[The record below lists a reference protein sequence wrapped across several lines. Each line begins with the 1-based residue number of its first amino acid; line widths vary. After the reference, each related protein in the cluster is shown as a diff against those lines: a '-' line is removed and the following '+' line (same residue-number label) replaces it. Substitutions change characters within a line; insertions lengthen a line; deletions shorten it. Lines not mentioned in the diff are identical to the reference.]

1 MNELLKKIGEPAA
14 LENLAEECAE
24 LSHAVLKLAR
34 ILRNEN
40 PTPVTEEEA
49 RSSAEKELADVLA
62 SAYISDLKMDA
73 DFVKAKLER
82 ADKRLRAKGDPVKH
96 LVLCGPTGS
105 GKSTLMR
112 HLQREHGFIVRT
124 SVTTR
129 DPRDGESKGEYTFVD
144 EGTFFEMVKMRLFDF
159 DTCYKTFD
167 RFVRYGCSWDIFES
181 NNYTV
186 SVMSYDELLCAHK
199 KRPELFDKIFVVYLE
214 TPDYI
219 CQRRAI
225 ERGDDSFEVA
235 RRILS
240 ERIPLCEIR
249 NSYGFDLI
257 FSDYSDFTEN
267 IANRIFSYMSQKK
280 KKTSNTFYSLAK
292 ITHAIIETYW

>member
-1 MNELLKKIGEPAA
+1 MNDLMKKIGEPAA
-14 LENLAEECAE
+14 LENLAEECSE
-24 LSHAVLKLAR
+24 LAHAALKLAR
-34 ILRNEN
+34 VLRNEN
-40 PTPVTEEEA
+40 PTPVKEEEA
-49 RSSAEKELADVLA
+49 RSNVEKELADVLA
-62 SAYISDLKMDA
+62 SAYISDLKMDS

-82 ADKRLRAKGDPVKH
+82 AEKRLEHEDVPVKH
-96 LVLCGPTGS
+96 LVLCGPTCS

-112 HLQREHGFIVRT
+112 YFQREQGFNVRM

-129 DPRDGESKGEYTFVD
+129 GPRDGESKGEYAFVD
-144 EGTFFEMVKMRLFDF
+144 GITFAEMVRDKAFDF
-159 DTCYKTFD
+159 HIYYKTFD
-167 RFVRYGCSWDIFES
+167 RHVGYGYSWDIFES

-186 SVMSYDELLCAHK
+186 SVMSYDELLYAHK
-199 KRPELFDKIFVVYLE
+199 KRPELFNKIFVVYLE

-225 ERGDDSFEVA
+225 ERGDDSFETA

-240 ERIPLCEIR
+240 ERNHLCELR

-267 IANRIFSYMSQKK
+267 IANRILSYMSRKK
-280 KKTSNTFYSLAK
+280 KNV
-292 ITHAIIETYW
+292 